1 MLRWCITCLHAKGS
15 QKHCHSSCINRGGTP
30 PSQHTLILSIVSHTS
45 LSSCSFYILSCLEQD
60 KATLESLA
68 PWKKWLLGM
77 NRIMSSSK
85 AMLSYYIYSHTY
97 ELEYDF
103 CVMIM
108 ICELVQSLCV
118 MRVAH
123 LTLCLTNHI
132 TCITGIRVKLRWQ
145 FIELSGVP
153 KFFTC
158 RSVGS
163 GTWGNLG
170 SFCIRKR
177 GTWVWR
183 DKLLHCPFSR

>member
-1 MLRWCITCLHAKGS
+1 MRA
-15 QKHCHSSCINRGGTP
+15 TP
-30 PSQHTLILSIVSHTS
+30 LSQHTLILSIASHTS
-45 LSSCSFYILSCLEQD
+45 LFSCSFSFLSCLEQG

-77 NRIMSSSK
+77 NRIMTSSK
-85 AMLSYYIYSHTY
+85 AMLSYYIYSHTH
-97 ELEYDF
+97 ELEYGF

-108 ICELVQSLCV
+108 IYELVQSSCV

-145 FIELSGVP
+145 FIESSDVP
-153 KFFTC
+153 KFFTY
-158 RSVGS
+158 RSIGS

-170 SFCIRKR
+170 SLCICKR
-177 GTWVWR
+177 GAWVWR
-183 DKLLHCPFSR
+183 DRWLHCLFPR